1 MYIRRRGIPTK
12 STKIEPQRFLMMP
25 QYILCSYASIT
36 LSFEMHYFIFFFDQ
50 DDMCFVKIAAHHDK
64 ITIFTR
70 TQTYIQCSYLYI
82 ILYIPS

>member
-25 QYILCSYASIT
+25 QYILCSYASTT

-70 TQTYIQCSYLYI
+70 TQTSIQCSYLYI
-82 ILYIPS
+82 ILYTPS